1 MKMTLG
7 LALFIY
13 LIQTFAYTI
22 KWLIGFGNPLISS
35 PLLSMQM
42 DNTLITPGTLLID
55 IPTNAYLVWKNRYA
69 FQPKKV
75 LPLLIAMLCGA
86 IPGTWLLRFS
96 LPWVIKTVLGVVV
109 LYLGLEMATRHLR
122 PARERGSDATWVPL
136 AVAFIAGICAG
147 LFGISMILVA
157 YLQRNA
163 RNYDEFKGSICF
175 LFIGENVFRAILY
188 AISGLFTTQVL
199 LFSAVSAAGT
209 ATALV
214 LARLIAPHADEQK
227 LQKFAIALFIFGGI
241 SIIVKSVLFHT

>member
-1 MKMTLG
+1 MKMTFG

-35 PLLSMQM
+35 PLLSMRL
-42 DNTLITPGTLLID
+42 DNTTITPGTLLID
-55 IPTNAYLVWKNRYA
+55 IPTNGFLIWKNRHA
-69 FQPKKV
+69 IQTKKV
-75 LPLLIAMLCGA
+75 LPLLAAMMCGVV
-86 IPGTWLLRFS
+86 PGTWLLRFS
-96 LPWVIKTVLGVVV
+96 LPWVLKTILGLVV

-122 PARERGSDATWVPL
+122 PAREPGTDARWVPL

-157 YLQRNA
+157 YLQRNTK
-163 RNYDEFKGSICF
+163 NYDEFQGSICF
-175 LFIGENVFRAILY
+175 LFFGENLFRATLY
-188 AISGLFTTQVL
+188 AISGMFNTQVL
-199 LFSAVSAAGT
+199 LFSAASAAGT
-209 ATALV
+209 ASALI
-214 LARLIAPHADEQK
+214 LSRLIAPHVDEKK